1 MDPNIVSEE
10 AGKLYTELQ
19 VSNSFHCRYSLACV
33 SFRCFACSQALIQTH
48 GEGAVE
54 SVVPIFVWV
63 LEGLARCKTQLRD
76 KEVEVERERSERE
89 HLLERYQAERTLRKE
104 CQEVGSHDDLA
115 VNSFIRD
122 YQSSSTAC
130 CLRNTWSWMI
140 KLNTR
145 GERRKGGKRRDGS
158 ERRNWRRRRDNRLI
172 SVSIS
177 ALIA

>member
-19 VSNSFHCRYSLACV
+19 VSDSFHRCYFLASA
-33 SFRCFACSQALIQTH
+33 SFRRFARSQALMQTH

-104 CQEVGSHDDLA
+104 CQEVGGDGVLA
-115 VNSFIRD
+115 
-122 YQSSSTAC
+122 
-130 CLRNTWSWMI
+130 L
-140 KLNTR
+140 LP
-145 GERRKGGKRRDGS
+145 
-158 ERRNWRRRRDNRLI
+158 
-172 SVSIS
+172 
-177 ALIA
+177 

>member
-1 MDPNIVSEE
+1 MEYGENVLTGTGEVEMDPNIVSEE

-19 VSNSFHCRYSLACV
+19 VSNSFHYCYFLISYFPSV
-33 SFRCFACSQALIQTH
+33 SFRCFVRSQALIQTH

-104 CQEVGSHDDLA
+104 CQEVGSEDVLA
-115 VNSFIRD
+115 LLS
-122 YQSSSTAC
+122 
-130 CLRNTWSWMI
+130 
-140 KLNTR
+140 
-145 GERRKGGKRRDGS
+145 
-158 ERRNWRRRRDNRLI
+158 
-172 SVSIS
+172 
-177 ALIA
+177 